1 MEFIFL
7 SSMDVTADPYG
18 RAVYK
23 TLVCGRWLV
32 GMSVSNPAGGVDE
45 SRECCVFLSTG
56 LCDRLITR
64 P

>member
-1 MEFIFL
+1 VEFIFL

-45 SRECCVFLSTG
+45 SRECCVFL
-56 LCDRLITR
+56 
-64 P
+64 